1 MRKIDKNAMSAY
13 CTMACNRI
21 AIRQKELNGR
31 ILGMSRDIVNKYKN
45 GDLELAQISTENV
58 ISAKKMVAALEI
70 LNLYIQTVQAR
81 VDSLNFEEKLPTNM
95 RKYIASILF
104 CNGRVSIKE
113 VEEVCKQLRKRYGDA
128 LDDLKDDVDPRIS
141 SRLTPCIPNPSD
153 VSETLQVILR
163 KNGVNCDNTA
173 TNPISTMLQDSVMQ
187 VPSPFPQAQASG
199 FSPIQSGLPP
209 VPSVL
214 PPAQPG
220 AFPPPQASGFSPSH
234 SDLPPMP
241 SALPPAQPGAFPP
254 AQPGGFSPKQPDV
267 PQLPGALS
275 PTQSGAFPP
284 AQPGAFP
291 PTQSDLP
298 SVPNGLS
305 PKQSDI
311 PQLPGAFPPVHPDVP
326 QLPGA
331 FPPVQPD
338 FPSNV
343 PTFPTAQI
351 PPSSGASSDI
361 SDYLKP

>member
-1 MRKIDKNAMSAY
+1 M
-13 CTMACNRI
+13 
-21 AIRQKELNGR
+21 
-31 ILGMSRDIVNKYKN
+31 
-45 GDLELAQISTENV
+45 

-81 VDSLNFEEKLPTNM
+81 VDSLNFEERLPTNM
-95 RKYIASILF
+95 RKYVASILF

-113 VEEVCKQLRKRYGDA
+113 VEQVCKQLRKRYGDV

-173 TNPISTMLQDSVMQ
+173 TNPISTMLQDSAIQ
-187 VPSPFPQAQASG
+187 VPSPFPQSQPSG
-199 FSPIQSGLPP
+199 FLPRQSSLPP

-214 PPAQPG
+214 PQPNVLPPTQPSGLPPTQPG
-220 AFPPPQASGFSPSH
+220 AFPPT
-234 SDLPPMP
+234 
-241 SALPPAQPGAFPP
+241 QPGAFPP
-254 AQPGGFSPKQPDV
+254 TQPGAFPPTQPGGFSPTQPGGFSPVQPGGFSPNQPGELPPTQPGAFPPTQPSGFSPTQPDL
-267 PQLPGALS
+267 PQLP
-275 PTQSGAFPP
+275 GAFPP

-291 PTQSDLP
+291 PVQPDLP
-298 SVPNGLS
+298 PAPNGLS
-305 PKQSDI
+305 PKQPDI
-311 PQLPGAFPPVHPDVP
+311 PQLPGAFPPLHPDVP

-331 FPPVQPD
+331 FPPAQPD

-351 PPSSGASSDI
+351 PPSDGVGSDI
-361 SDYLKP
+361 SDYLKRLNECK